1 MKLRRTAAV
10 PVMLTAT
17 VLAAT
22 VLAVPTG
29 AGAASHPVPW
39 HRYRTA
45 PWHDAPGKVCTFGL
59 SGTPVKDREQTRIL
73 ARYPNGKPKVQEF
86 RGPLYARYT
95 NMRTGKSV
103 TRNLSGY
110 GWFFYGTS
118 GGVRFF
124 VASHVGLTVDV
135 GNKGYPAGEWVITGQ
150 AWVRINSAG
159 DTRIHPLHASAE
171 NLCRTLS

>member
-1 MKLRRTAAV
+1 MRLRHIVAV
-10 PVMLTAT
+10 LVL
-17 VLAAT
+17 LAAT
-22 VLAVPTG
+22 VLAAPAT

-39 HRYRTA
+39 HRFRTA
-45 PWHDAPGKVCTFGL
+45 PWHDAPGKVCTFGV
-59 SGTPVKDREQTRIL
+59 SAKPVKDGEQTRIL
-73 ARYPNGKPKVQEF
+73 ARYPNGKPRVQEF

-135 GNKGYPAGEWVITGQ
+135 GNKGWPAGEWVFAGQ
-150 AWVRINSAG
+150 AWVRITSAG
-159 DTRIHPLHASAE
+159 DTHIHLLHATAE

>member
-1 MKLRRTAAV
+1 MRLRHLVTV
-10 PVMLTAT
+10 PA

-22 VLAVPTG
+22 VLAAPAA

-39 HRYRTA
+39 HRYRTR
-45 PWHDAPGKVCTFGL
+45 PWHDSPGKVCTFGL

-95 NMRTGKSV
+95 NLHTGKSV

-110 GWFFYGTS
+110 GWFFYRPS

-124 VASHVGLTVDV
+124 VASHVGLTIDV
-135 GNKGYPAGEWVITGQ
+135 GNKGFPAGEWVITGQ
-150 AWVRINSAG
+150 AWVRISSAG
-159 DTRIHPLHASAE
+159 DTYIRLLHASAE

>member
-1 MKLRRTAAV
+1 MRLRHIVAV
-10 PVMLTAT
+10 LVL
-17 VLAAT
+17 LAAT
-22 VLAVPTG
+22 VLAAPAT

-39 HRYRTA
+39 HRFRTA

-73 ARYPNGKPKVQEF
+73 ARYPNGKPRVQEF
-86 RGPLYARYT
+86 RGPLYVRYT
-95 NMRTGKSV
+95 NTHTGKTL

-110 GWFFYGTS
+110 GWFFYGPS

-124 VASHVGLTVDV
+124 VPGHVGLTVDV

>member
-1 MKLRRTAAV
+1 MRLRHIVAV
-10 PVMLTAT
+10 LVL
-17 VLAAT
+17 LAAT
-22 VLAVPTG
+22 VLAAPAT

-39 HRYRTA
+39 HRFRTA
-45 PWHDAPGKVCTFGL
+45 PWHDAPGKVCTFGV
-59 SGTPVKDREQTRIL
+59 SAKPVKDGEQTRIL
-73 ARYPNGKPKVQEF
+73 ARYPNGKPRVQEF
-86 RGPLYARYT
+86 RGPLYVRYT
-95 NMRTGKSV
+95 NTHTGKTL

>member
-1 MKLRRTAAV
+1 
-10 PVMLTAT
+10 MLTAT